1 MPDVWHRIVFR
12 VLQGMGASGIYSMV
26 TVVASEMVP
35 LHKIGKYMGIITSV
49 FVVSS
54 VLGPVLG
61 GAINSHGSWRWVF
74 LLKQVLSI
82 GHPWSPLL
90 LMSL

>member
-1 MPDVWHRIVFR
+1 
-12 VLQGMGASGIYSMV
+12 MGASGIYSMV

-35 LHKIGKYMGIITSV
+35 LRKIGKYMGIITSV

-74 LLKQVLSI
+74 FLKQVLSI